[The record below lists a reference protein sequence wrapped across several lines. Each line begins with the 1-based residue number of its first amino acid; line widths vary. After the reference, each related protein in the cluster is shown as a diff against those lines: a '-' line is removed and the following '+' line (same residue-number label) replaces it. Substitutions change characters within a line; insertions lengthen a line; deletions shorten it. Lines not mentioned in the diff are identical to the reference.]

1 MDRQASS
8 ESAFERIG
16 NAFGSS
22 GVERERISKLR
33 RRIWIDGRRARAHF
47 SIPEKHLARQAPSAS
62 AFESVRK
69 AFGST
74 NVERKRISAIP
85 KCIWDDRRRAGAHL
99 SVSNAHRKPIGGSPI
114 SVEKTSTFCVS
125 LTPEG
130 LAFDDPMEPLRQ
142 ARIGFGST
150 KIVLLA
156 PEQFMKNVWHCT
168 RNGFGA
174 RKPPAE
180 PSPGQKVLYLSSE
193 MHQGAETTVF
203 VVPENEKALEL
214 RVSSSQ
220 NSHRSNV
227 GFLDV
232 WEENSA

>member
-1 MDRQASS
+1 M
-8 ESAFERIG
+8 
-16 NAFGSS
+16 
-22 GVERERISKLR
+22 
-33 RRIWIDGRRARAHF
+33 
-47 SIPEKHLARQAPSAS
+47 
-62 AFESVRK
+62 
-69 AFGST
+69 
-74 NVERKRISAIP
+74 
-85 KCIWDDRRRAGAHL
+85 
-99 SVSNAHRKPIGGSPI
+99 SVSNAHKKPIGGSPI
-114 SVEKTSTFCVS
+114 SAEKTSTFCVS

-130 LAFDDPMEPLRQ
+130 LVFDDPMEPLRQ

-156 PEQFMKNVWHCT
+156 PEQFMKDVWHCT

-214 RVSSSQ
+214 RVSSSES
-220 NSHRSNV
+220 SHRSNV

-232 WEENSA
+232 WE